1 MNPLA
6 LDDIR
11 LCLEGIIPAIIATC
25 AADGTP
31 NVAYLSQ
38 VYYVDPGHV
47 ALSFQFF
54 NKTRQNILANPD
66 ATLLLLDPH
75 TFAFYRLGIRYL
87 HTQTE
92 GPVFESMRAQ
102 LAGIAS
108 HSGMADVF
116 ELKGADLYA
125 VRGIEPVPG
134 DSLPPPPPRRGLLG
148 AAHTAAGLG
157 RA

>member
-92 GPVFESMRAQ
+92 GPVFESMRHVLVLEGGAVIVCGHCCRQ
-102 LAGIAS
+102 LRDAFRPTG
-108 HSGMADVF
+108 
-116 ELKGADLYA
+116 
-125 VRGIEPVPG
+125 RGQLQQRARPEQVG
-134 DSLPPPPPRRGLLG
+134 RR
-148 AAHTAAGLG
+148 
-157 RA
+157 